1 MRELLTSKKFIASIM
16 GVIVTIAGKYG
27 LELDETALA
36 TIISPI
42 LAYIVGQG
50 IADHGKNKTEVENL
64 RSIISDLEYK
74 ISIKDI
80 APIKRPS
87 TPESSSVN
95 TDPTIFIDPKLIY
108 FQPKNENN

>member
-1 MRELLTSKKFIASIM
+1 MRELLTSKKFIASIIGM
-16 GVIVTIAGKYG
+16 IVTVAGKYG

-50 IADHGKNKTEVENL
+50 IADHGKNKTEVESL

-80 APIKRPS
+80 TPINRPAKIGH
-87 TPESSSVN
+87 
-95 TDPTIFIDPKLIY
+95 DPTPTVPNSLIIL
-108 FQPKNENN
+108 QPDKHENN